1 MLDFEPS
8 TAAALE
14 AFKQMFFLEASGN
27 FTNSDQDPN
36 EVDID
41 SEDFEFKKAF
51 E

>member
-1 MLDFEPS
+1 MLDFEPT
-8 TAAALE
+8 TASALE

-36 EVDID
+36 EVDMD
-41 SEDFEFKKAF
+41 SEDFKFKKAF

>member
-1 MLDFEPS
+1 MLDFEPT

-27 FTNSDQDPN
+27 FTDSDQEPDEG
-36 EVDID
+36 EVD
-41 SEDFEFKKAF
+41 SEDFKFKKAF